1 MNINKKVLNFR
12 SGRLIVTVTWFT
24 ACVIGALIYMLSG
37 TFDNFI
43 DAFFEST
50 SGFTTTGATAIADL
64 ASVPKAVLLFRSLT
78 HWLGGMGIVVL
89 FAAIIPNWGIKG
101 QIAAFA
107 ETPGPSKDKLTGRF
121 SDTAKDLYLIY
132 LVLTFVLAIILKLMD
147 MSWFDSFTT
156 AFSTLATGGFT
167 NYNNN
172 AEGFSIQVKIVLI
185 IFMYLAGINFTLY
198 YKFRRHGLKVFT
210 KDQELRFYTLA
221 MAIGALLI
229 FIANTFIG
237 HNGSVWNNLLDSV
250 FHVVS
255 INTTTG
261 FTISNYDT
269 WPTFSRMIL
278 FSFFFIGGCAS
289 STAGGIKVSRILICL
304 KLVKRSFSRRIH
316 PYRIS
321 NITIN
326 SRELSTDIA
335 IKATGFV
342 FTYIAAVIIGTLLIS
357 FNGMGFMTSLSCAAS
372 CLANIGPGFGLIG
385 PAFTYSM
392 LSPATKLICSF
403 LMIAGRLELYTVFVL
418 FSQYYWN
425 PDKS

>member
-12 SGRLIVTVTWFT
+12 TGQLIVTLTWIST
-24 ACVIGALIYMLSG
+24 CVIGALIYLISG

-50 SGFTTTGATAIADL
+50 SGFTTTGATVIQDL
-64 ASVPKAVLLFRSLT
+64 TAVPKSVLFFRSLT

-89 FAAIIPNWGIKG
+89 FAAIIPSWGIKG

-107 ETPGPSKDKLTGRF
+107 ETPGPNKGKLTGKF
-121 SDTAKDLYLIY
+121 SDTAKDLWLIY
-132 LVLTFVLAIILKLMD
+132 MVLTLVLAILLKMFD
-147 MSWFDSFTT
+147 MSWFDSITT

-167 NYNNN
+167 SYNNN
-172 AEGFSIQVKIVLI
+172 AESFSVPVKVILI
-185 IFMYLAGINFTLY
+185 LFMYLAGINFTLY
-198 YKFRRHGLKVFT
+198 YKFRRHGLKVFS
-210 KDQELRFYTLA
+210 KDQELKFYTII
-221 MAIGALLI
+221 MAAGSLLI
-229 FIANTFIG
+229 FAANSFFRPSETMG
-237 HNGSVWNNLLDSV
+237 YNLLDSV

-269 WPTFSRMIL
+269 WPTFSRMML

-289 STAGGIKVSRILICL
+289 STAGGVKVSRILICL
-304 KLVKRSFSRRIH
+304 KLIKRSFSRRIH

-321 NITIN
+321 NITLNNQEI
-326 SRELSTDIA
+326 STDVA

-342 FTYIAAVIIGTLLIS
+342 FTYIAAVIIGTLFIS
-357 FNGMGFMTSLSCAAS
+357 IDGQGFISSFSCAAS
-372 CLANIGPGFGLIG
+372 CLGNIGPGFGLIG
-385 PAFTYSM
+385 PVFTYNM
-392 LSPATKLICSF
+392 LSPLTKLICSF